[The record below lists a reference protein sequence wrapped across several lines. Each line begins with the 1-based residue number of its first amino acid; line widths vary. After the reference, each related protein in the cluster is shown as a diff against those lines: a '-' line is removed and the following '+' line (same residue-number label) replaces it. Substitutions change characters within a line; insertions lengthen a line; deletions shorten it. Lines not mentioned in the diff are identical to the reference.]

1 MRKLRNQSSNWRKT
15 KVSFKACPRCSAGD
29 IIRERDTF
37 GWYEMCLQC
46 GFMKDLKGPDDV
58 GIGLTEGATDRERE
72 PVSA

>member
-1 MRKLRNQSSNWRKT
+1 M
-15 KVSFKACPRCSAGD
+15 VSFKACPRCAAGD
-29 IIRERDTF
+29 VIREKDTF

-58 GIGLTEGATDRERE
+58 HIDLTERAADRERE